1 MNSDAN
7 KIRRKIE
14 NPYAK
19 KRTTQQKAPKDSRQK
34 DVQKQSASRSRSSG
48 NGNIASASSTPS
60 LSLSLPIPQHNPNTN
75 TNTSTRSRQ
84 PQQMNMS
91 FSQAF
96 EFDDVTTFN
105 NQNQND
111 PTAKADSIPK
121 EQQQQ
126 QQQPKSSSINSNIRA
141 MNSTNSTSMTP
152 AELTSMQPHVLHVS
166 TKQRGN
172 GVLRFIRNVPFAY
185 TKIAPDYILGPN
197 RCALFLSFKYHNL
210 HPNYIHRRIAEI
222 KSDYDLRVLL
232 CLVDVD
238 DNASIILYLNKISA
252 VNNLTLVLAWSEE
265 EVARYLETF
274 KAFEGKDAST
284 IQKKKE
290 ATYTEQVADLLG
302 AVRSVNKTDSAQ
314 LLSQFGTL
322 KNVITAPIKELQQCP
337 GIGEKKVRRLFDA
350 FHKPFSSAM
359 SKKRKLEAKQK
370 EKEGSSH
377 SPLPLLAAD
386 KL

>member
-1 MNSDAN
+1 
-7 KIRRKIE
+7 
-14 NPYAK
+14 
-19 KRTTQQKAPKDSRQK
+19 
-34 DVQKQSASRSRSSG
+34 
-48 NGNIASASSTPS
+48 
-60 LSLSLPIPQHNPNTN
+60 
-75 TNTSTRSRQ
+75 
-84 PQQMNMS
+84 MS

-105 NQNQND
+105 NQNQNN
-111 PTAKADSIPK
+111 PTAEADSIPK

-126 QQQPKSSSINSNIRA
+126 QQQPKSSSINSNNRA
-141 MNSTNSTSMTP
+141 MKSSTSTSLTP

-197 RCALFLSFKYHNL
+197 RCALFLSFVKYHNL

-238 DNASIILYLNKISA
+238 DNASVILYLNKISA
-252 VNNLTLVLAWSEE
+252 VNYLTLVLAWSEE

-284 IQKKKE
+284 IQKKKRPLI
-290 ATYTEQVADLLG
+290 Q
-302 AVRSVNKTDSAQ
+302 NKWQ
-314 LLSQFGTL
+314 
-322 KNVITAPIKELQQCP
+322 IY
-337 GIGEKKVRRLFDA
+337 
-350 FHKPFSSAM
+350 
-359 SKKRKLEAKQK
+359 
-370 EKEGSSH
+370 
-377 SPLPLLAAD
+377 
-386 KL
+386 

>member
-48 NGNIASASSTPS
+48 NGNVASASSA
-60 LSLSLPIPQHNPNTN
+60 LSLSLPIPQHNPNT
-75 TNTSTRSRQ
+75 STRSRK
-84 PQQMNMS
+84 PQQMDMS

-111 PTAKADSIPK
+111 PTAEADSIPK
-121 EQQQQ
+121 EQQ
-126 QQQPKSSSINSNIRA
+126 QQQPKSSSINSNNRA

-238 DNASIILYLNKISA
+238 DNASIILLYLNKISA

-359 SKKRKLEAKQK
+359 SKKRKLEAKQT

-386 KL
+386 K

>member
-14 NPYAK
+14 NSYAK
-19 KRTTQQKAPKDSRQK
+19 KRTTQQKKAPEDSRQK

-48 NGNIASASSTPS
+48 NGNVASASSAP
-60 LSLSLPIPQHNPNTN
+60 SLSLPIPQHSPNTN
-75 TNTSTRSRQ
+75 PNTSTRSRQ
-84 PQQMNMS
+84 PQQINMS

-111 PTAKADSIPK
+111 PTAEADSIPK
-121 EQQQQ
+121 EQQ
-126 QQQPKSSSINSNIRA
+126 QQQPKSSSINSNNRA

-185 TKIAPDYILGPN
+185 TKIAPDYILGLN

-238 DNASIILYLNKISA
+238 DLASIILYLNKISA

-302 AVRSVNKTDSAQ
+302 AVRSVNNTDSAQ

-386 KL
+386 K

>member
-1 MNSDAN
+1 M
-7 KIRRKIE
+7 
-14 NPYAK
+14 
-19 KRTTQQKAPKDSRQK
+19 
-34 DVQKQSASRSRSSG
+34 
-48 NGNIASASSTPS
+48 
-60 LSLSLPIPQHNPNTN
+60 
-75 TNTSTRSRQ
+75 
-84 PQQMNMS
+84 
-91 FSQAF
+91 
-96 EFDDVTTFN
+96 
-105 NQNQND
+105 
-111 PTAKADSIPK
+111 
-121 EQQQQ
+121 
-126 QQQPKSSSINSNIRA
+126 
-141 MNSTNSTSMTP
+141 
-152 AELTSMQPHVLHVS
+152 
-166 TKQRGN
+166 
-172 GVLRFIRNVPFAY
+172 LRFIRNVPFAY

-290 ATYTEQVADLLG
+290 ATYTEQAADLLG

-322 KNVITAPIKELQQCP
+322 KNVITATIKELQQCP

-359 SKKRKLEAKQK
+359 SKKRKLEVKQKVKVK

-377 SPLPLLAAD
+377 SPLLLLAAD
-386 KL
+386 K